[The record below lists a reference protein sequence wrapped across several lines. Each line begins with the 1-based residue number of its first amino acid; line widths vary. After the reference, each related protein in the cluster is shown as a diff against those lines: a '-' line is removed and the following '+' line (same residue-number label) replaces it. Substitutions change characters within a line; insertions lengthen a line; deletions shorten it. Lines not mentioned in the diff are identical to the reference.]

1 MKHPHVAIRRLL
13 MISHVCIC
21 TCPAPGAFP
30 TMAAQKASMPV
41 TENAQLSKE
50 CVTQGHVMPI
60 VSVSQANVIHRYR
73 LSYSAWIFP
82 PGKGTGR
89 TSDPHG
95 GASCH
100 SPGLCLQNSGLSEH
114 WSNLSSLA
122 HHPGQLQGDDEPGSL
137 RYLRSGQTSQ
147 ENSSLGKRHLQC
159 ELPCTTTGAV
169 LRSAHAKASSCWIR
183 SIWGCLQGI
192 RVYQIPRTLFW
203 SFGNFIQ

>member
-1 MKHPHVAIRRLL
+1 MPCSRGVPHHGSTESFDASYRKCTTIQGMCDSRPRDAHCVCQPGKPHPQVQTVILSMDFFLQERGQGEHLTPTEVHHVTLQG
-13 MISHVCIC
+13 S
-21 TCPAPGAFP
+21 AFK
-30 TMAAQKASMPV
+30 TAA
-41 TENAQLSKE
+41 
-50 CVTQGHVMPI
+50 
-60 VSVSQANVIHRYR
+60 SVSTGVT
-73 LSYSAWIFP
+73 SAPW
-82 PGKGTGR
+82 
-89 TSDPHG
+89 
-95 GASCH
+95 
-100 SPGLCLQNSGLSEH
+100 
-114 WSNLSSLA
+114 A

-169 LRSAHAKASSCWIR
+169 LRSAHAKANSCWIR